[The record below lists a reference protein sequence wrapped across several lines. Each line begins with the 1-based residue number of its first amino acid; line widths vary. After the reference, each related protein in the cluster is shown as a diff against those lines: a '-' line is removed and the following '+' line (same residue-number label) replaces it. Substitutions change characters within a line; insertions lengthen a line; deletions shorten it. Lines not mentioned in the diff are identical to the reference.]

1 MRRKFGRRKAVV
13 SRKPSP
19 SPTPTVAITDPT
31 SNEKGS
37 SQRRLATCS
46 SRSLEAAKKAAASLS
61 NKRLQPEPIDIL
73 FDKSGNQV
81 IDSEGNLRF
90 QRLISWYY
98 SEKYRFAETGTH
110 RSIIR
115 SAVFDEI
122 KTTGMKFFKLNPF
135 DGDDDTYILM
145 DDKEAMRKIKNAFVE
160 ERFNAT
166 MVPGRSPV
174 SDSFNSSSSSGLR
187 WSTQSEF

>member
-1 MRRKFGRRKAVV
+1 MMRRRFGRRKAVG
-13 SRKPSP
+13 SRKRSP
-19 SPTPTVAITDPT
+19 SPPPTQITDNT
-31 SNEKGS
+31 LEVVRT

-46 SRSLEAAKKAAASLS
+46 SRSLEDAKKATASLS
-61 NKRLQPEPIDIL
+61 DESLQPEPVDIL

-81 IDSEGNLRF
+81 IEHAGNLRF

-98 SEKYRFAETGTH
+98 CEKYRFAETGTH

-115 SAVFDEI
+115 SAVIDEI
-122 KTTGMKFFKLNPF
+122 KSVGMKFFKI
-135 DGDDDTYILM
+135 DSSGGEDIYILM

-166 MVPGRSPV
+166 MMPGRAPV
-174 SDSFNSSSSSGLR
+174 SESFSSSSSSGLR
-187 WSTQSEF
+187 WSTRDEI